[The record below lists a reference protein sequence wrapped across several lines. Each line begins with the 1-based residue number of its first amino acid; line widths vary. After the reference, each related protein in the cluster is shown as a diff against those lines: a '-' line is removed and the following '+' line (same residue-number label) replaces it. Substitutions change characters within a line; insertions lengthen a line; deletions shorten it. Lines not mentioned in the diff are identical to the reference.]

1 MNICFIYGVISH
13 PRMLVELGSI
23 EWEEGITHSR
33 ERKKKDVN
41 LVNSRECLHVQNMLL
56 TKWK

>member
-1 MNICFIYGVISH
+1 
-13 PRMLVELGSI
+13 MLVELGSI